1 MSIQWYPGHMAKA
14 KRLMNEQLKAVDI
27 IVELRDAR
35 IPLASENPML
45 TELAPHKARV
55 LVFTKTDLADGN
67 VTQAWKEYFK
77 EHEIPVVFV
86 NMTSTNA
93 KKEIVAAIELA
104 GAKKRERDVS
114 RGIKNRA
121 LKSMIV
127 GVPNVGKSTLINS
140 LAKKKLAKVADKPGV
155 TRAVTWIPIN
165 KQLVL
170 MDTPGVLWPKFED
183 PLVGMKLA
191 ITNAIKEQVLPV
203 EAILMIAY
211 DFLKEHYYSRLETR
225 YELDNKE
232 YTFEQFLTHVATLK
246 NMVKHNGE
254 YDYHR
259 VQQFLFLELK
269 NHKLGPISWEFPDES
284 V

>member
-14 KRLMNEQLKAVDI
+14 KRLMLEKIKAVDI

-55 LVFTKTDLADGN
+55 LVFTKIDLADAKA
-67 VTQAWKEYFK
+67 TQAWKEYFIK
-77 EHEIPVVFV
+77 QEQAVVFV
-86 NMTSTNA
+86 NTTASNA
-93 KKEIVAAIELA
+93 KKEIIAAIELA
-104 GAKKRERDVS
+104 GVKKRERDAS

-140 LAKKKLAKVADKPGV
+140 LAKKKMAKVADRPGV
-155 TRAVTWIPIN
+155 TKAVTWIPIN

-183 PLVGMKLA
+183 PMVGMKLA
-191 ITNAIKEQVLPV
+191 ITNAIKEQILPI
-203 EAILMIAY
+203 EEINRLAY
-211 DFLKEHYYSRLETR
+211 DFMKKHYYYRLQKR
-225 YELDNKE
+225 YELEDKD
-232 YTFEQFLTHVATLK
+232 YSFEDLMKHIATTK
-246 NMVKHNGE
+246 NMVKQNGE
-254 YDYHR
+254 HDLHR
-259 VQQFLFLELK
+259 VQQYFFLELK
-269 NHKLGPISWEFPDES
+269 NHKLGPITWEFPND
-284 V
+284 

>member
-1 MSIQWYPGHMAKA
+1 MSIHWYPGHMAKA
-14 KRLMNEQLKAVDI
+14 KRLMNEQLKAIDI

-55 LVFTKTDLADGN
+55 LVFTKIDLADSKI
-67 VTQAWKEYFK
+67 TEAWKEYFSTQ
-77 EHEIPVVFV
+77 EHPVVFV
-86 NMTSTNA
+86 NTTSNNA
-93 KKEIVAAIELA
+93 KKDIIAAIEVA
-104 GAKKRERDVS
+104 GIKKRERDAS

-140 LAKKKLAKVADKPGV
+140 LAKRKMAKVADKPGV
-155 TRAVTWIPIN
+155 TRAVTWISIN

-191 ITNAIKEQVLPV
+191 ITNAIKEEILPV
-203 EAILMIAY
+203 EKINTIAFDY
-211 DFLKEHYYSRLETR
+211 MKEHYYSRLEKR
-225 YELDNKE
+225 YELEAKDYSYE
-232 YTFEQFLTHVATLK
+232 EFLKHIANTK
-246 NMVKHNGE
+246 NMVTQNG
-254 YDYHR
+254 DLDLHR
-259 VQQFLFLELK
+259 VQRYFFLELK
-269 NHKLGPISWEFPDES
+269 NHKLGPVSWEFPND
-284 V
+284 